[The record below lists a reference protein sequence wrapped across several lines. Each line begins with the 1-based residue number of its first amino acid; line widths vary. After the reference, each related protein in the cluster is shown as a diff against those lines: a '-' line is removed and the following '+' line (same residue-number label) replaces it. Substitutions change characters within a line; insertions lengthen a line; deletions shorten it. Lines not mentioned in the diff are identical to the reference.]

1 VTQDRHLN
9 GDRPP
14 AEQIRSQL
22 DRILGGRAF
31 AQAPILSRL
40 LRYLV
45 ERTVD
50 GQPED
55 LKEYTV
61 GVEVFGRGASFDPR
75 TDTIVRVQARRLRS
89 RLQDYYRDE
98 GAGDPLVLDLPKG
111 RYAVR
116 WQKCDAPIAAPLPAG
131 ETHAQQQLA
140 SEPSIVVLP
149 FANVSGDPDNEYFSD
164 GLTEEIISGLAAV
177 PDLRVVART
186 SAFQFKGRAAD
197 IRKIGRELGVR
208 SALEGSVRRAG
219 QRVRATAQLIDVA
232 DGFHLWSETFDR
244 ELTDVFGIQD
254 EITRAIVAAL
264 RLRLTASGAETPR
277 DAPLAPNAEAYEWY
291 LKGRFFYHK
300 ATPRSLEKSVRCM
313 ERAIAC
319 DPRYAAALAGLADAY
334 ATWMSLALEE
344 PLAELLAK
352 ARHAADAALEIDPH
366 SAEAHCARAV
376 VVAVADWDFVAAEQS
391 FLRALDLKPSF
402 VHARMTYSVACLTPQ
417 RRHDEAV
424 AQLCVALSSDPMSML
439 LQTMLG
445 QALVVAGHADLA
457 VDRLRQTL
465 ELDPEYVF
473 ARYTLALAYLAQ
485 SRLAETL
492 ALLEAGDHGGA
503 SNYIGHLGYTH
514 ARLGHRAKAR
524 RLLQEL
530 LRRPWVPGVDV
541 AAIYNGLGDT
551 TNAATWLERARAAR
565 EFDVLFI
572 ADDPRFR
579 DLLSAHPTLRAAL
592 GT

>member
-1 VTQDRHLN
+1 VTHERHLN
-9 GDRPP
+9 GDRLP
-14 AEQIRSQL
+14 AEQIRAQL
-22 DRILGGRAF
+22 DRILGSRAF

-45 ERTVD
+45 ERTAD

-98 GAGDPLVLDLPKG
+98 GASDLLVLDVPKG
-111 RYAVR
+111 GYAVR
-116 WQKCDAPIAAPLPAG
+116 WQQCDAPVAAPPPAG
-131 ETHAQQQLA
+131 ETPAQQQLA

-149 FANVSGDPDNEYFSD
+149 FANLSGDPDNEYFSD

-177 PDLRVVART
+177 PDVRVVART
-186 SAFQFKGRAAD
+186 SAFQFKGRAGD
-197 IRKIGRELGVR
+197 IRTIGRDLGVR
-208 SALEGSVRRAG
+208 AALEGSVRRAG
-219 QRVRATAQLIDVA
+219 QRVRATVQLIDVA
-232 DGFHLWSETFDR
+232 CGFHLWSETFDR

-254 EITRAIVAAL
+254 DITRAIVDAL
-264 RLRLTASGAETPR
+264 RLRLTATGAATPG
-277 DAPLAPNAEAYEWY
+277 DVPPAPKPEAYEWY

-319 DPRYAAALAGLADAY
+319 DARFAAAFAGLADAY
-334 ATWMSLALEE
+334 TTWMSLAVEE

-352 ARHAADAALEIDPH
+352 ARQAAETALQIDPR
-366 SAEAHCARAV
+366 SAEGHCARAV
-376 VVAVADWDFVAAEQS
+376 VAAVADWDFTTAEQS
-391 FLRALDLKPSF
+391 FLHALELKPSF
-402 VHARMTYSVACLTPQ
+402 VHARMAYSVTCLTPQ

-424 AQLCVALSSDPMSML
+424 TQLRVALRSDPMSIL

-445 QALVVAGHADLA
+445 QALVVAGQADPA

-485 SRLAETL
+485 SRLADAL
-492 ALLEAGDHGGA
+492 ALLETGDHGGA
-503 SNYIGHLGYTH
+503 SNYIGHLGYTY
-514 ARLGHRAKAR
+514 ARLGHRVKAR

-530 LRRPWVPGVDV
+530 LRRPWAPGVDV